1 MGGMLKQAQEAMAKM
16 QNLKQE
22 LAMEE
27 IEVDRGGVKVR
38 INGVGEMLS
47 IKIDPSLA
55 KPEDVGGLED
65 AVLLA
70 VREASAK
77 SGELH
82 KRKFAE
88 ATDGLPLPP
97 GINPF

>member
-38 INGVGEMLS
+38 INGIGEMLS

-55 KPEDVGGLED
+55 NPEDVESLED

-70 VREASAK
+70 VREANAK
-77 SGELH
+77 STEVH
-82 KRKFAE
+82 KRKVAE
-88 ATDGLPLPP
+88 ATEGLPLPP
-97 GINPF
+97 GISPF